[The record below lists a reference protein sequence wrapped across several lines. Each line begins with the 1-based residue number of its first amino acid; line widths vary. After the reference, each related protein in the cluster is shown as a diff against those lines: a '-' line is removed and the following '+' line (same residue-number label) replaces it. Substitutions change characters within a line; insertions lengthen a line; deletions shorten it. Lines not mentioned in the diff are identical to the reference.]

1 MMRTETLVKDQPSG
15 MISFRDGSLFEA
27 WLAKREITLG
37 GFDAS
42 KFSGPSAL
50 SSWLAARP

>member
-1 MMRTETLVKDQPSG
+1 MMRSGTMVKDQSSG

-42 KFSGPSAL
+42 KFSGPSSL
-50 SSWLAARP
+50 SSWLSARA

>member
-1 MMRTETLVKDQPSG
+1 MVKNQPSG
-15 MISFRDGSLFEA
+15 MIRFQDGRLFEA

-42 KFSGPSAL
+42 KFSGPSSL
-50 SSWLAARP
+50 SSWLSARA